1 MTVDLLK
8 QFKVQL
14 LVFKNFVIVKT
25 TAWLFAIELVFK
37 DIDLIV

>member
-1 MTVDLLK
+1 MTVDLFK

-14 LVFKNFVIVKT
+14 LVFKNFVIVET
-25 TAWLFAIELVFK
+25 TARLFAIELVFK